1 MKVVKLLLLLVISGL
16 AFQYWSTHQSTSGP
30 SANGFLALPTLANSN
45 PGQVV
50 VFAPENCPSE
60 AVARAGSMA
69 HQLASRNIPSLRSHD
84 VSFSS
89 SDPDPAIGARLNS
102 VMNGELPIVFV
113 NGKGK
118 ANPTLD
124 EVLAEY
130 GSVR

>member
-1 MKVVKLLLLLVISGL
+1 MKVIKLLLLLIVAGL
-16 AFQYWSTHQSTSGP
+16 AFQYWTTHQSTTGP
-30 SANGFLALPTLANSN
+30 SANGFLALPTLANSS
-45 PGQVV
+45 PRRVV

-60 AVARAGSMA
+60 AAARADSMA

-102 VMNGELPIVFV
+102 VMNGELSIVFV

-124 EVLAEY
+124 EVIAEY
-130 GSVR
+130 GAAR

>member
-1 MKVVKLLLLLVISGL
+1 MKVIKLLLLLVVSGL
-16 AFQYWSTHQSTSGP
+16 AFQYWSTHQLNTGP
-30 SANGFLALPTLANSN
+30 SSNGFIALPTLANST
-45 PGQVV
+45 PKQVV

-60 AVARAGSMA
+60 KAQQADELAR
-69 HQLASRNIPSLRSHD
+69 QLASRNIPSVRSHD

-124 EVLAEY
+124 EVISEY
-130 GSVR
+130 GAPR